1 MNENYPLS
9 KQYLHT
15 QVNTIF
21 QYLKDLK
28 KRYIIFSK
36 FQNFKPQ

>member
-1 MNENYPLS
+1 MNENYPFS

-15 QVNTIF
+15 QADTIF
-21 QYLKDLK
+21 QSLNDLK
-28 KRYIIFSK
+28 ENENISF